1 MGWREPGFM
10 KGWFAHRSEADPVWL
25 AEELPGPGKP
35 ITLADRAC
43 CCPARPVVS
52 VILPPAPGRL
62 DPVDLFLC
70 GHHYRTSRAALAAAG
85 AEVYDERG
93 LPIADGAR
101 RLPGQRTPWAD
112 ERGEHATRHTVYG
125 A

>member
-1 MGWREPGFM
+1 M

-43 CCPARPVVS
+43 CCPARPVVR

-62 DPVDLFLC
+62 DPVDLLLC
-70 GHHYRTSRAALAAAG
+70 GHHYRASQAALAAAG
-85 AEVYDERG
+85 AEVYDEHG
-93 LPIADGAR
+93 LPVADGAR
-101 RLPGQRTPWAD
+101 RLPEQRSPARD
-112 ERGEHATRHTVYG
+112 ERGAHAARPSVYG